1 MYKKE
6 KKLDFKPLGKAI
18 KKAREN
24 KGWTQEYLAG
34 LVDCTA
40 RNIMYIENNGQH
52 PSLDIFYQL
61 VTLLDLSVDHYFH
74 GESTVSDTRAGLDM
88 MLNTLAEKEL
98 AVLEATASGLKKA
111 REMED

>member
-18 KKAREN
+18 KKARER
-24 KGWTQEYLAG
+24 KGWTQEYLAS

-52 PSLDIFYQL
+52 PSLDVFYQL
-61 VTLLDLSVDHYFH
+61 VTLLNLSVDHYFY
-74 GESTVSDTRAGLDM
+74 GESPVSETRAGLNM
-88 MLNTLAEKEL
+88 VLNTLAEKEL
-98 AVLEATASGLKKA
+98 VVLESTASGLKKA